1 MNFARSNS
9 LSLKYKRFTSSDC
22 KDTGIRKVWYVTK
35 DQFHCKNILDFLSAD
50 QTHVVSLEKD

>member
-1 MNFARSNS
+1 MNFARSTS
-9 LSLKYKRFTSSDC
+9 LSLKYKRFTPSDC

-35 DQFHCKNILDFLSAD
+35 DQFLCKNILDFLSAD